1 MINNLFKRITTSI
14 FLIILLFTCLFYNE
28 FTWKYLVI
36 FFLLLCFYEFYDLIN
51 KINKNKFINLILI
64 SLIGLYLYFFYFLLT
79 KIKFEFGETVIL
91 ILILACIFSD
101 IGGYVT
107 GKLIGGPKL
116 TSLSPNKTISGA
128 FGSILFTVLG
138 TSLFLLFL
146 IKIKQNPIMLEFT
159 TLFYLWLILMSI
171 YCQIGDLLI
180 SYMKRRAKVKDTG
193 NILPGHGG
201 ILDRVDGILL
211 AIPFGIMTYFILFR
225 NL

>member
-1 MINNLFKRITTSI
+1 MLNNFFKRIVTSI

-28 FTWKYLVI
+28 FTWKSLVI
-36 FFLLLCFYEFYDLIN
+36 IFLLLCFYEFYNLIN

-79 KIKFEFGETVIL
+79 KIKIEFGEIAIL
-91 ILILACIFSD
+91 ILIIACIFSD
-101 IGGYVT
+101 IGGYII

-128 FGSILFTVLG
+128 FGSIFFTVLG
-138 TSLFLLFL
+138 TSLFLLSL
-146 IKIKQNPIMLEFT
+146 IKIKQSPIMLEFT
-159 TLFYLWLILMSI
+159 NKVYLWLILMSI
-171 YCQIGDLLI
+171 YSQVGDLLI
-180 SYMKRRAKVKDTG
+180 SYMKRKAKVKDTG

-201 ILDRVDGILL
+201 ILDRVDGILF
-211 AIPFGIMTYFILFR
+211 AIPIGALTYFILFR